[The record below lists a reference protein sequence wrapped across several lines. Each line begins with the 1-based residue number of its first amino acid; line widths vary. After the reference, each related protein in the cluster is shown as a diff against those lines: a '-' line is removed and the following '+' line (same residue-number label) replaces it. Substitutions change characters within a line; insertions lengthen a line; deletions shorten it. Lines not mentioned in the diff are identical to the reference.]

1 MFFSKIDGY
10 IVIIFGDLYLHM
22 KFMLVLGLKKGIANA
37 SRISMCIGHSNWNIL
52 AMQFGEP

>member
-1 MFFSKIDGY
+1 MFFSKIDDY

-37 SRISMCIGHSNWNIL
+37 SRISMCIGHSN
-52 AMQFGEP
+52 